1 MPTISLCMIVK
12 NEEMNLAHCLD
23 SVADLVEEIII
34 VDTGSKDRTVEIASH
49 YTTKVYSHPWKDDF
63 SDARNYSFSK
73 AAMDYCMW
81 MDADDILEEREKDK
95 FLKLKQS
102 LTPDID
108 MVMMKY
114 HTAFD
119 EAGKPSFSYFRER
132 WIRNCG
138 LYRWIG
144 AVHEVI
150 PPKGRILYSDL
161 GICHKKTG
169 PGSPDRNLKIYQKL
183 LAEGKRLEPRQ
194 QYYYGRELYYHEEY
208 KEAVCVFEQFL
219 LSEEGWIENKIE
231 ACAICARCY
240 EKLGQEQ
247 AALLTLLRSMSF
259 DLPRAELCCEIGKYF
274 LEHESFYHAI
284 YWYETALKIPKNE
297 YSGGFILSDCYD
309 YIPLLQLCVCYDKL
323 GDRQKAKEYNERAG
337 VCKPYSK
344 AYLYNKQYFEGI

>member
-1 MPTISLCMIVK
+1 MK